1 MTGRDL
7 GYRSSFSNN
16 QLIVIDALGPADKN
30 TAAHLEEDVALMAV
44 NAGRAGYTQYHK
56 VQSADELAELL
67 REIAQHCLDDG
78 VRPIVHIESHG
89 DEKHGLEIGTSKVL
103 MDWSALH
110 DAFVLINEN
119 AKGNLGIVMSACHGF
134 HAIRP
139 LNMRQPA
146 PYFFLLG
153 PETEVTA
160 GLFESELPK
169 FYRTIL
175 DKGDLTT
182 AAENIDNQL
191 RLFMSDRFFV
201 VAFAKYLK
209 AACIGKKGTARMERL
224 VGEAIAS
231 GIEPTGEN
239 LRSIR
244 GSIKAKLRAQ
254 DEAFHRIGSRFLH
267 GRVPVSYTE
276 VLDFVRSG
284 IQGAR

>member
-1 MTGRDL
+1 MTGSGL
-7 GYRSSFSNN
+7 GYGSSFSNN
-16 QLIVIDALGPADKN
+16 KLIVIDALGPADKN
-30 TAAHLEEDVALMAV
+30 TAGHLEQDVALMAV
-44 NAGRAGYTQYHK
+44 NAGRAGFTQYHK
-56 VQSADELAELL
+56 VRSAHELAELL
-67 REIAQHCLDDG
+67 HEIAQHCLG
-78 VRPIVHIESHG
+78 GLRPIVHIESHG

-103 MDWSALH
+103 MDWRALH

-119 AKGNLGIVMSACHGF
+119 ARGNLGIVMSACHGF

-139 LNMRQPA
+139 LNIRQPA
-146 PYFFLLG
+146 PYYFLLG
-153 PETEVTA
+153 PETKVTA
-160 GLFESELPK
+160 GLLESELPK

-182 AAENIDNQL
+182 AAESIDNRL
-191 RLFMSDRFFV
+191 RLFMSDRFFI

-209 AACIGKKGTARMERL
+209 TACIGKKGSARMERL